1 MNPITRTDHTG
12 RAIAW
17 LLFGVAGG
25 LGLDLC
31 AKQILQTY
39 SLSQFVLVRSL
50 IGVTLFLAMAPR
62 FFGGLR
68 QLRTKRLAWHLL
80 RTLLAVGAM
89 YGFFYGLSE
98 MPLIDA
104 LALGYTAPLMVTA
117 LSVPLLGEQVGW
129 RRWAAVIGGFAGT
142 LIILRPGGG
151 QFSFASIAILFA
163 AFCYACQAI
172 ASRHLATESLL
183 SLSVYVVAG
192 PLIVS
197 CALID
202 GETWMPLDAVGWLL
216 MTGAAIGS
224 VIAWVGFLNG
234 YRNASPSILAPF
246 EYLAIIAGAAAGYVI
261 WDEVPDI
268 WVLVG
273 AMVIIVSGLYVA
285 YREIGLK
292 DSAS

>member
-1 MNPITRTDHTG
+1 MNPNIKPDHIG

-50 IGVTLFLAMAPR
+50 IGVAIFLALAPR
-62 FFGGLR
+62 FFGGFS
-68 QLRTKRLAWHLL
+68 QLRTRRLGWHLL

-89 YGFFYGLSE
+89 YGFFYGLSK

-117 LSVPLLGEQVGW
+117 LSVPFLGEHVGW
-129 RRWAAVIGGFAGT
+129 RRWAAVIGGFIGT

-151 QFSFASIAILFA
+151 EFSFASIAILFA

-192 PLIVS
+192 PLLV
-197 CALID
+197 ATTLID
-202 GETWMPLDAVGWLL
+202 GDSWQPLDFFGWLL

-234 YRNASPSILAPF
+234 YRHAAPSILAPF
-246 EYLAIIAGAAAGYVI
+246 EYLAIIAGAVAGYVI

-268 WVLVG
+268 WVLIG
-273 AMVIIVSGLYVA
+273 ALVIIGSGLYVA
-285 YREIGLK
+285 YREIGQ
-292 DSAS
+292 SASME

>member
-1 MNPITRTDHTG
+1 MNPINEPNHIG

-50 IGVTLFLAMAPR
+50 IGVAIFLVLAPR
-62 FFGGLR
+62 FFGGFS
-68 QLRTKRLAWHLL
+68 QLRTNRLGWHLL

-89 YGFFYGLSE
+89 YGFFYGLSK

-117 LSVPLLGEQVGW
+117 LSAPFLGEHVGW
-129 RRWAAVIGGFAGT
+129 RRWAAVIGGFTGT

-151 QFSFASIAILFA
+151 EFSFASIAILFA

-192 PLIVS
+192 PLLVAATLVDADS
-197 CALID
+197 
-202 GETWMPLDAVGWLL
+202 WQPLDLFGWLL

-234 YRNASPSILAPF
+234 YRHASPSILAPF
-246 EYLAIIAGAAAGYVI
+246 EYIAIIAGAGAGYVM

-273 AMVIIVSGLYVA
+273 ALVITGSGLYVA
-285 YREIGLK
+285 YREIGQS
-292 DSAS
+292 DSAA